1 MVKFNRDVREP
12 RPVEIAGVK
21 RISSSEVICLLWL
34 LYWGQRLDDG
44 TRGYKCDDPREV
56 SCLAAAPTCLTL
68 PPHACGAG
76 RRLDRKDPRWVRL
89 RVGPDSAGFAL
100 LPPQILRAA
109 VAAWLVVG

>member
-1 MVKFNRDVREP
+1 MVKFNRDGREP

-56 SCLAAAPTCLTL
+56 SCLAAAPTCLSL

-76 RRLDRKDPRWVRL
+76 RRLDPKDP
-89 RVGPDSAGFAL
+89 
-100 LPPQILRAA
+100 
-109 VAAWLVVG
+109 

>member
-56 SCLAAAPTCLTL
+56 SCL
-68 PPHACGAG
+68 
-76 RRLDRKDPRWVRL
+76 
-89 RVGPDSAGFAL
+89 
-100 LPPQILRAA
+100 
-109 VAAWLVVG
+109 

>member
-12 RPVEIAGVK
+12 RPVEIAGVR
-21 RISSSEVICLLWL
+21 RISSSEVICLLRL

-56 SCLAAAPTCLTL
+56 SCLAPAPTCLTL

-76 RRLDRKDPRWVRL
+76 RRLDPKDP
-89 RVGPDSAGFAL
+89 
-100 LPPQILRAA
+100 
-109 VAAWLVVG
+109 